1 MDAVVSTFHVDL
13 KLIVIQLVNF
23 AIVFFVLY
31 RYALKP
37 LATLM
42 NDRKKTIAQ
51 GVDDATT
58 NAALVEQTK
67 KLFEQES
74 IKAREEAQ
82 HLLHTMKQDIEAKR
96 VALIADAH
104 EQSEKVLADTRKQL
118 EQEKISLVNEAR
130 KDIAALV
137 VQSTEKILGAVSKEL
152 DSSLIDQSLHDL

>member
-1 MDAVVSTFHVDL
+1 VDAVVSTFHVDL